1 MKVYQIYFD
10 TRLWYGREIEI
21 EGDGDT
27 YMNKGDA
34 ANALKEIYQKLCDL
48 YSKDASSCEFS
59 GTDSNYVF
67 CSLWG
72 SLTINN
78 IYGCVRE
85 LDVKAETEDSPY
97 KYYVEA
103 KYCFPKANESSETSD
118 PDEVIDLLVGA
129 VNECKNKN
137 LISLKVTRDKKV
149 LIDFFSLQ

>member
-48 YSKDASSCEFS
+48 YSKDASTCEFS
-59 GTDSNYVF
+59 GTDTNYVY

-72 SLTINN
+72 TLTINN

-97 KYYVEA
+97 KYYVYA
-103 KYCFPKANESSETSD
+103 KYGLTDIRDSTETSD
-118 PDEVIDLLVGA
+118 PDEVIDMLVNIIKESRNHP
-129 VNECKNKN
+129 V
-137 LISLKVTRDKKV
+137 IYLKMTRDGKTI
-149 LIDFFSLQ
+149 IDESLP